1 MYQIMITTVI
11 FDIGMVLADFHWR
24 RYIAS
29 FGWPKETNERIEK
42 ATVLGPYWNEI
53 DRGVMGWQEIIDS
66 CIGLAPDLAG
76 EIHLFFERIENIIT
90 EFPYSAQWIREL
102 KEAGYR
108 VYLLSNYGEVLFGRC
123 QEKFSFLKETDGGV
137 ISYTVKKIKPDP
149 EIYRILLER
158 YQINPGEAVFIDDLE
173 TNIRAAEALGIHG
186 IVFRNRRQA
195 QKELE
200 KLGVRRP
207 APDSIIFD
215 LDGTLW
221 DSTQA
226 AAAVWQQVVDEEFP
240 DITDR
245 VTAEKLKSLYGL
257 PLEEIAVKVFEHSP
271 AERALEAMWVCV
283 KRQCPYL
290 AEHGA
295 VMMEGVK
302 ESLAALKKRYRLFI
316 VSNCQGG
323 YIEAFLEGEKLG
335 EFFEDFECP
344 GRTGKLKAANIR
356 LIMERHGL
364 KRPIY
369 VGDTAGDQEASDEA
383 GVPFIFAAYGFGHA
397 KEYDAR
403 IDSFQELV
411 TLFEPSAA
419 EIKE

>member
-29 FGWPKETNERIEK
+29 FGWRADVNERVAK
-42 ATVLGPYWNEI
+42 ATVQGPYWNEI
-53 DRGVMGWQEIIDS
+53 DRGVMGWQEIIES
-66 CIGLAPDLAG
+66 CIGLAPDLEG
-76 EIHLFFERIENIIT
+76 EIRLFYEQIENIIT

-123 QEKFSFLKETDGGV
+123 QEKFSFLNEADGGV
-137 ISYTVKKIKPDP
+137 ISYTVKRIKPDP

-158 YQINPGEAVFIDDLE
+158 YQIQPEEAVFIDDVE
-173 TNIRAAEALGIHG
+173 ENIRAAKEFGMHG
-186 IVFRNRRQA
+186 IVFQSRRQA
-195 QKELE
+195 QEELL

-221 DSTQA
+221 DSTS
-226 AAAVWQQVVDEEFP
+226 AAAVIWQQVVDEEFP

-245 VTAEKLKSLYGL
+245 VTADRLRGLYGL
-257 PLEEIAVKVFEHSP
+257 PLEEIAVRLFEHSP
-271 AERALEAMWVCV
+271 RERALAAMRVCV
-283 KRQCPYL
+283 RKQCPYL

-295 VMMEGVK
+295 VLMEGVR
-302 ESLAALKKRYRLFI
+302 EGLAALKERYRLFI

-323 YIEAFLEGEKLG
+323 YIESFLAGEKLSG
-335 EFFEDFECP
+335 IFEDFECP
-344 GRTGKLKAANIR
+344 GRTGMLKAENIR
-356 LIMERHGL
+356 LIMRRNGL
-364 KRPIY
+364 KRPVY
-369 VGDTAGDQEASDEA
+369 VGDTAGDLEASDAA
-383 GVPFIFAAYGFGHA
+383 GVPFVFAAYGFGSA
-397 KEYDAR
+397 REYDNR
-403 IDSFQELV
+403 IESFRELE
-411 TLFEPSAA
+411 TLF
-419 EIKE
+419 